1 MVLNLTANQQYLR
14 VLNRCTV
21 FEEISKNGALSRA
34 DLQKKTG
41 LTATAIS
48 NIVGDLLRNR
58 LIIEYDGGMS
68 TGGRPPKLLDVD
80 KIHWG
85 VLGVDIDPAIVTVGL
100 MDLKG
105 TIIAL
110 RSKKL
115 ADSDINNVADIVKEL
130 ATDVS
135 RDSNRKVLAA
145 GVGIPGWVYPK
156 TQVVA
161 FAPNLNWKDVDLKFC
176 LNEKLQIPVYLDNEA
191 NVTAMGEG
199 WAGCAQNIDNFIA
212 VNFRTGVGSGIVIDG
227 LIYRGISGSS
237 GEIGHITVDEGGRR
251 CSCGNYGCL
260 ETIASTPAICER
272 FKKKKGDMHMA
283 VDVKV
288 IADSAKSGDHIAL
301 EVLRDTGKYIG
312 IAFSMAVNLLN
323 PQLVILGGDAVEYGE
338 IILPEIEQ
346 SMRSKALSTSVN
358 SCSVKIS
365 SLGKTAPVVGAGI
378 LALQS
383 HLSNII

>member
-48 NIVGDLLRNR
+48 NIVGDLLRNK
-58 LIIEYDGGMS
+58 LIIEYDGGLS

-80 KIHWG
+80 KVHWG
-85 VLGVDIDPAIVTVGL
+85 VLGIDIDPAVITVGL

-105 TIIAL
+105 MLIATKSQRL
-110 RSKKL
+110 EY
-115 ADSDINNVADIVKEL
+115 SDVDKVADTVKEL
-130 ATDVS
+130 VMDVS
-135 RDSNRKVLAA
+135 RDSNRDILAA

-161 FAPNLNWKDVDLKFC
+161 FAPNLNWEDVDLRSR
-176 LNEKLQIPVYLDNEA
+176 LVQRLQIPVYLDNEA
-191 NVTAMGEG
+191 NVTAVGEG

-227 LIYRGISGSS
+227 LVYRGISGSS
-237 GEIGHITVDEGGRR
+237 GEIGHITVDEDGRK

-260 ETIASTPAICER
+260 ETIASTPSICER
-272 FKKKKGDMHMA
+272 FKRQKGITSLP
-283 VDVKV
+283 VDIKTVV
-288 IADSAKSGDHIAL
+288 NSARSGDHVAL
-301 EVLRDTGKYIG
+301 KMLKEVGRYIG
-312 IAFSMAVNLLN
+312 VAFSMAVNLLN
-323 PQLVILGGDAVEYGE
+323 PQLMILGGDAVEYGE
-338 IILPEIEQ
+338 IILPDIEQ
-346 SMRSKALSTSVN
+346 SMRSKALSTPVN

-378 LALQS
+378 LALES
-383 HLSNII
+383 HLSNIM